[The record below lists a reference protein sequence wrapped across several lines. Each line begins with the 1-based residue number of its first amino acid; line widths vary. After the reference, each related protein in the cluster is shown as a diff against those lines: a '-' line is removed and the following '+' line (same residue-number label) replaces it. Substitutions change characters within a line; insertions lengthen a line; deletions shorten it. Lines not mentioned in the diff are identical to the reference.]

1 MKQNSINSP
10 SISQCSEKSDN
21 VTADSKGFRSLITAY
36 AHSLGGFFGTPAKR
50 KKFFLSFLAVII
62 EIGLLSSIL
71 FFTVSACMKNSVR
84 DRIITADQAAT
95 LRDVDCILILGAG
108 IKPDGTPTNMLRDRL
123 KVGIE
128 LYKNGTAPVI
138 LVSGDHTREDHDEVS
153 VMKNYIAERDVPT
166 DKIFRDHAGVCT
178 YDSIYRAKSIF
189 GVKKIVIVTQQYH
202 LYRALY
208 IAGQLG
214 IEAYGV
220 SATLDTYSK
229 QVYRDIRE
237 VLARVKDFYCT
248 LLEVKPKYLGKFISL
263 YGDGNLT

>member
-1 MKQNSINSP
+1 MKKNSINSP
-10 SISQCSEKSDN
+10 SVSQCFEKSDN
-21 VTADSKGFRSLITAY
+21 VIADSKGFRSIVIAC
-36 AHSLGGFFGTPAKR
+36 AHSLGEFFATSAKR
-50 KKFFLSFLAVII
+50 KKFYLSLLAVII
-62 EIGLLSSIL
+62 EIGFLSSIT
-71 FFTVSACMKNSVR
+71 FFTVSGCMKNSVN
-84 DRIITADQAAT
+84 DRIITVDQAT
-95 LRDVDCILILGAG
+95 ELRNVDCILILGAG

-128 LYKNGTAPVI
+128 LYKNGTSPVI

-189 GVKKIVIVTQQYH
+189 GAKKIVIVTQQYH

-208 IAGQLG
+208 IAEQLG

-229 QVYRDIRE
+229 QAYHDIRE

-248 LLEVKPKYLGKFISL
+248 LLEVKPKYLGEFISL
-263 YGDGNLT
+263 HGDGNLT